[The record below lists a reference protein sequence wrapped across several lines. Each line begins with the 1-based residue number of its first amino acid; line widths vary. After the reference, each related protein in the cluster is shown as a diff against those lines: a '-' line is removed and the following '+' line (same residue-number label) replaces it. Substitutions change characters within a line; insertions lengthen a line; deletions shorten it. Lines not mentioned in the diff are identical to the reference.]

1 MSNLDSL
8 DKIVSLAKARGFIFQ
23 SSEIYGGLSAVYDY
37 GPLGVELKRNIRN
50 AWWKEMTQRHGNIV
64 GIDAAI
70 FMHPKVWEASGHV
83 GGFNDP
89 MIDDKQSKKRYRA
102 DMLIEQYI
110 MKLENKFINDL
121 YKHINEENKI
131 KTDDYIIDISKP
143 VHSIQARVDQFLQA
157 NKGSILKP
165 DFSDETETIFVSVF
179 DEIKSNIE
187 LRPNSLFPHV
197 SKFEKDL
204 SKIIKLYFNL
214 LVAGGTGRKITD
226 DLYDIIIEN
235 EIKSPDSGA
244 FDWTEVRQFNLM
256 FKTAFGAT
264 AGEDDIVYLRPE
276 TAQGIFVNYKNV
288 LDTSRVSVPFGIAQT
303 GKAFRNEVVARQ
315 FVFRMREFEQ
325 MEMQYFVEPG
335 SDEEAYNE
343 WMKKRISWHK
353 KIGIREENLRFMPHP
368 ADKLAHYARAAAD
381 VQYKYPIGW
390 QEVEGVHN
398 RSDFDLTQHQ
408 EFSGKKLDYFDQ
420 KNNKR
425 FVPYV
430 IETSIGLDRCTLMV
444 LCDAYREEEVNGEK
458 RVVLKMHPELAPIQ
472 VGVFPLIKKP
482 ELKEIAHKIADDLR
496 EDYSVQYD
504 ETGSIGKRY
513 RRLDEAGTPFCIT
526 VDFDGLE
533 DDTVTIRHRD
543 DMSQERV
550 PVDKVGEVIR
560 AGIKGWKAG

>member
-50 AWWKEMTQRHGNIV
+50 AWWKEMTQRHDNIV

-110 MKLENKFINDL
+110 LKLEKDG
-121 YKHINEENKI
+121 
-131 KTDDYIIDISKP
+131 KTDKAAE
-143 VHSIQARVDQFLQA
+143 IQEALDTTGTRKSL
-157 NKGSILKP
+157 
-165 DFSDETETIFVSVF
+165 TE
-179 DEIKSNIE
+179 
-187 LRPNSLFPHV
+187 
-197 SKFEKDL
+197 
-204 SKIIKLYFNL
+204 
-214 LVAGGTGRKITD
+214 

-264 AGEDDIVYLRPE
+264 ASEDDAVYLRPE

-288 LDTSRVSVPFGIAQT
+288 LDTSRVSIPFGIAQT

-315 FVFRMREFEQ
+315 FIFRMREFEQ

-335 SDEEAYNE
+335 TDEAAYEE
-343 WMKKRISWHK
+343 WMTKRIAWHK
-353 KIGIREENLRFMPHP
+353 KIGIREENLRFTPHP

-381 VQYKYPIGW
+381 IQYKYPIGW
-390 QEVEGVHN
+390 QEVEGIHN

-420 KNNKR
+420 KNNRR
-425 FVPYV
+425 FTPYV

-444 LCDAYREEEVNGEK
+444 LCDAYREEDVDGDK

-472 VGVFPLIKKP
+472 IGVFPLIKKP
-482 ELKEIAHKIADDLR
+482 ELQDIAHKITDDHR
-496 EDYSVQYD
+496 EDFSVQYD

-526 VDFDGLE
+526 VDFDTIEKNEG
-533 DDTVTIRHRD
+533 VTIRYRD
-543 DMSQERV
+543 DMSQIRIPIE
-550 PVDKVGEVIR
+550 KIGEAVR
-560 AGIKGWKAG
+560 DGIKGWKAK